1 MEFITSLKC
10 GFQEDMYMDMKHFY
24 VEQGTRGM
32 IKEEHTRLIAAEIP
46 GARLV
51 IMEGDHFIAN
61 KRAEVLLCNI

>member
-1 MEFITSLKC
+1 
-10 GFQEDMYMDMKHFY
+10 MDMKHFY

-46 GARLV
+46 DARLV
-51 IMEGDHFIAN
+51 IIEGDHFIAN